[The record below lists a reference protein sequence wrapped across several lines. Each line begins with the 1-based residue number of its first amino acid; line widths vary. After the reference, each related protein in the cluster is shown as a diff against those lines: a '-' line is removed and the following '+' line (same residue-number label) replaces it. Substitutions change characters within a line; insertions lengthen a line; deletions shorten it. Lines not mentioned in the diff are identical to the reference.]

1 MKRDIDLVRSILIY
15 VENAAD
21 EVDADEMATE
31 RWPIETVAYHVRL
44 MAHHGL
50 VDVSRDARD
59 MNGNTIEL
67 TVAGITWDGQ
77 DYLDSIR
84 EPKVWGRVKK
94 ALAGTVG
101 STTLDIVRQTASMV
115 ALAMVREGLGI

>member
-1 MKRDIDLVRSILIY
+1 MKRDLDLVRSILIY

-21 EVDADEMATE
+21 EVDADDMATE
-31 RWPIETVAYHVRL
+31 RWPIEMVAYHVRL

-50 VDVSRDARD
+50 VDVSRDVRD
-59 MNGNTIEL
+59 MNGGTIEL

-94 ALAGTVG
+94 TLAGTVG
-101 STTLDIVRQTASMV
+101 STTLDVVRQTASMV
-115 ALAMVREGLGI
+115 ALAMVRESLGI

>member
-84 EPKVWGRVKK
+84 EAKVWGRVKK

-101 STTLDIVRQTASMV
+101 STTLDVVRQTASMV

>member
-44 MAHHGL
+44 MAHLGL

-101 STTLDIVRQTASMV
+101 STTLDVVRQTASMV

>member
-1 MKRDIDLVRSILIY
+1 MKRDLDLVRSILIY
-15 VENAAD
+15 VENAGS
-21 EVDADEMATE
+21 EVDADDMATE

-50 VDVSRDARD
+50 VDVSQDFRD
-59 MNGNTIEL
+59 MNGDTIEL
-67 TVAGITWDGQ
+67 AVAGITWDGQ

-94 ALAGTVG
+94 TLASTVG
-101 STTLDIVRQTASMV
+101 STTLDVVRQTGSMV
-115 ALAMVREGLGI
+115 ALAMVREGLGM

>member
-21 EVDADEMATE
+21 EVDADDMATE
-31 RWPIETVAYHVRL
+31 RWPIEAVAYHVRL

-101 STTLDIVRQTASMV
+101 STTLDVVRQTASMV